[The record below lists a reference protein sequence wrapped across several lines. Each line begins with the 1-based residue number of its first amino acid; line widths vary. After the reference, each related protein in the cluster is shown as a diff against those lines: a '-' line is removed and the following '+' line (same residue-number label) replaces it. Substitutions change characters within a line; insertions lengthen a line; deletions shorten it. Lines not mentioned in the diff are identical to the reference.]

1 MTGYGRAATATETIG
16 PGPRF
21 VVELRSVNH
30 RGFDIKIRSD
40 HPDGFCDGEI
50 ARTVRAGVERGTV
63 TVAVRAER
71 AGTTGLDIARVRSAY
86 QALERLRGELGL
98 PDPVDLA
105 AVARL
110 ASTQASAEITLQGE
124 EMWTVLRPVLEAALA
139 ELIET
144 RSREGDALHTDLS
157 ERLGRLGGL
166 VNQVET
172 AVAPVPARF
181 TRRLED
187 RLAALR
193 DTPGFDPGRIAQ
205 EVALMAERLD
215 VSEEL
220 VRLRAHLDHLRTLLD
235 ATVSVGRKLDFVIQ
249 EIGREINTIGSKA
262 QDATV
267 AALVIEGKAE
277 LEKIREQAQNIE

>member
-1 MTGYGRAATATETIG
+1 MTGYGRAATTADQPG
-16 PGPRF
+16 PTPRF

-40 HPDGFCDGEI
+40 RPDGFCDGEI
-50 ARTVRAGVERGTV
+50 ARAVRSAVERGTV
-63 TVAVRAER
+63 TVSVREER
-71 AGTTGLDIARVRSAY
+71 ASSSGLDLTRVRSTF

-98 PDPVDLA
+98 PQPVDLV

-110 ASTQASAEITLQGE
+110 SLAPGTGETPLQGE
-124 EMWTVLRPVLEAALA
+124 ELWVVLHPVLEVALA
-139 ELIET
+139 ELVETRAREGEALRADLAERLARLAGTVDQIET
-144 RSREGDALHTDLS
+144 G
-157 ERLGRLGGL
+157 
-166 VNQVET
+166 
-172 AVAPVPARF
+172 VAPLPARF
-181 TRRLED
+181 TRRLEE

-193 DTPGFDPGRIAQ
+193 EAPGFEPGRVAQ

-220 VRLRAHLDHLRTLLD
+220 VRLRAHLDHLRALLD
-235 ATVSVGRKLDFVIQ
+235 TSASVGRKLDFVIQ

-262 QDATV
+262 QDASV
-267 AALVIEGKAE
+267 AAQVIEGKAE